1 MSLGHLEVNRQTG
14 QMYEDVWAGRGGERG
29 TAAAPIAA
37 IQTQKIGWRLCVY
50 VCVCEFIRCHNYLDC
65 VSFLWS

>member
-14 QMYEDVWAGRGGERG
+14 QMFEDVWAGLGAGS
-29 TAAAPIAA
+29 PIAA
-37 IQTQKIGWRLCVY
+37 IQTQKIGRSLCVY
-50 VCVCEFIRCHNYLDC
+50 VCEFIRCHNCLDC